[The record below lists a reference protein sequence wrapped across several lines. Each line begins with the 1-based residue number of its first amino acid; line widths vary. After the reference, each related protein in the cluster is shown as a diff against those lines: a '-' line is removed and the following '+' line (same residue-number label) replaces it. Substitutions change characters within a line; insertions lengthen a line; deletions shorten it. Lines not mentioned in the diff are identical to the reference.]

1 VAAVVTRVGVLVVAS
16 LVGVTATGLVVT
28 ALGQPAPSLRKT
40 LRHLDR
46 LSDATPAWHHEQA
59 VVPHS
64 MRPPASVLRWFA
76 EHPGALPTPAQLRLV
91 GRSPEQHVTYLF
103 AAWSIGLALPAA
115 VVGGLQVGQVVG
127 LGWYVPLG
135 VGVVASV
142 MTPAVV
148 HTTTVE
154 AARRCR
160 VDMRHQLSAY
170 LDVVAMLLAGNSGY
184 EGALEHGATAG
195 DGRLFLELR
204 RAMRDASARGLSLTE
219 ALRRTGSELGI
230 EELEHVAATAS
241 LSAAEGAPVAKT
253 LAAKCTTLRGALATE
268 QETEARLR
276 TSRLTTPVVGMAL
289 IFMALV
295 MYPALTFS

>member
-1 VAAVVTRVGVLVVAS
+1 MVTRVGVLVVATV
-16 LVGVTATGLVVT
+16 VGVLAAGLVFT
-28 ALGQPAPSLRKT
+28 ALGQPAPTLRRT

-46 LSDATPAWHHEQA
+46 VPQAAGPWRADGTAGSD
-59 VVPHS
+59 S
-64 MRPPASVLRWFA
+64 MRAPASVLRWFA
-76 EHPGALPTPAQLRLV
+76 DHPRMLPTGAQLRLV
-91 GRSPEQHVTYLF
+91 GRSPEQHVSYLL
-103 AAWSIGLALPAA
+103 AASLIGLALPAA
-115 VVGGLQVGQVVG
+115 IVAALQAGRLVG
-127 LGWYVPLG
+127 LRWYAPLA
-135 VGVVASV
+135 VGLLVGAIA
-142 MTPAVV
+142 PAVV

-154 AARRCR
+154 AARRWR

-184 EGALEHGATAG
+184 EGALEHGASAG

-204 RAMRDASARGLSLTE
+204 RAIREASARGLSLTE
-219 ALRRTGSELGI
+219 ALRRTGSDLGV